1 MSGYVTIILYF
12 INNLQYYKDDCSQI
26 WKRIKDASLKWHRPR
41 NLYRAIE
48 LCFFLMTQSRYLAML
63 QSSILNLKVSIEALK
78 AISRIECLTKLSHCA
93 IINGRHVCLCCNTS
107 YWFVSQLATN
117 LSSISKNPSTHA
129 FCQSSKSLLRSPK
142 SLETELRKILAQ
154 NSVDYNY
161 LQVQVHRYHLGPIP
175 KVCQNVPR
183 QESKNFLANV
193 HYRFDPTVLLR

>member
-26 WKRIKDASLKWHRPR
+26 QRIKDASLKWHRPR

-63 QSSILNLKVSIEALK
+63 QSSNPYSKSVNRSIKSNLQDWMPK
-78 AISRIECLTKLSHCA
+78 KLSHCA